1 MCQMCLYVISSFDPG
16 HLFLGIS
23 ILIATPGRLLDHLQ
37 HTASFVYSN
46 LQWIVFDEADRSD
59 TNSHVIWLRRFLIRW
74 AQFLPLLC
82 CINAAFLNLVLEKQ
96 LRIF

>member
-1 MCQMCLYVISSFDPG
+1 MISIFDAG

-59 TNSHVIWLRRFLIRW
+59 SNSHIIWFPKKISYSVGTI
-74 AQFLPLLC
+74 FYHSC
-82 CINAAFLNLVLEKQ
+82 VCIINAAFLNLVSEKQ